1 MLNLFVLLRGQ
12 VHRLTPTFIIEP
24 IYYRTFV
31 LSVRLGQAS
40 VFSPGDS
47 VTYLWLCAYCPG
59 AQP

>member
-12 VHRLTPTFIIEP
+12 VHRLTPN